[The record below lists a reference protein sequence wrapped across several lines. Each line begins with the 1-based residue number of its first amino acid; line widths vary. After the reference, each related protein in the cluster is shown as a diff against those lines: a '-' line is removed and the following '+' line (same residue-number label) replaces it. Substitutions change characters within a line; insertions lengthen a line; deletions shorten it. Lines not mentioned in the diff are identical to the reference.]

1 MWAAHYKRL
10 ELWGLLSAQW
20 CRRLLECGGKI
31 FFGGV
36 FDKRAGML
44 FAARKYE
51 DGNVHGRAGVSK
63 TVIKN
68 IAGWFF

>member
-1 MWAAHYKRL
+1 MYIIDIEFAMSFVKPYGRDFKL
-10 ELWGLLSAQW
+10 EY
-20 CRRLLECGGKI
+20 GGKI

-44 FAARKYE
+44 FAARNYE
-51 DGNVHGRAGVSK
+51 DGNVHGSDGVSK

-68 IAGWFF
+68 IAGRFF